1 MTCAELYQLM
11 NCPENLS
18 DKTLPELKQIVADF
32 PYFHVA
38 RMLYLK
44 NLAVLDD
51 ICLQVELKKMAIHIP
66 DRMKLFM
73 LLEGKQQIK
82 QPHKKTPVV
91 HENSIKKESKF
102 DLVESYLSASTTSDT
117 VEQSLV
123 FEAPA
128 AGDYMQWML
137 NDDSK
142 ASESVTK
149 LKHQDL
155 IDSFIKN
162 ENEGIGKQIKFDP
175 SGEDGLDTENESS
188 ALELEKDSL
197 DSSYFTETL
206 AYVYIKQKRY
216 DKALEIIKNL
226 SLKYPEKNIY
236 FADQIRF
243 LEKLIIHTKQ

>member
-11 NCPENLS
+11 NYPESMS

-32 PYFHVA
+32 PYFHAA

-51 ICLQVELKKMAIHIP
+51 ICLKVELKKMAIHIP

-73 LLEGKQQIK
+73 LLEGRQQVK
-82 QPHKKTPVV
+82 GYKEQQVAYEKP
-91 HENSIKKESKF
+91 IKKESKF
-102 DLVESYLSASTTSDT
+102 NLVESFLSTSDT
-117 VEQSLV
+117 SETGNPSLI

-128 AGDYMQWML
+128 SGDYMQL
-137 NDDSK
+137 LSDDDSG
-142 ASESVTK
+142 SEANVSK

-155 IDSFIKN
+155 IDSFIEN
-162 ENEGIGKQIKFDP
+162 ENEGLGKRMQLDLTATDNIGPDK
-175 SGEDGLDTENESS
+175 ES
-188 ALELEKDSL
+188 LTLEKDSL
-197 DSSYFTETL
+197 DTSYFTETL
-206 AYVYIKQKRY
+206 AHVYIKQKRY

-243 LEKLIIHTKQ
+243 LEKLIIHTKK